1 MSALERADLQNR
13 AGENLASQSDQPGG
27 QNVLRPLCE
36 KLRVDEELILSRENF
51 IQSIEDF
58 FKHKNITPLSQ
69 LTATPPFPT
78 PYVLAQLASKAYTD
92 YKKYERLT
100 LSMRHD

>member
-1 MSALERADLQNR
+1 MAF
-13 AGENLASQSDQPGG
+13 QSDKADIPS
-27 QNVLRPLCE
+27 VLQLFSGE
-36 KLRVDEELILSRENF
+36 FMVDEEIILSCENLN
-51 IQSIEDF
+51 QSIEDF